1 MRIMQPLTRDV
12 GIFIVLTVKIVV
24 QFAVATDVY
33 LSALFAKP
41 CTFSLVKIKHVKG
54 SVRVHTRLHDLT
66 PDVVGLHCLDSE
78 ERRPKLSSTITLCD
92 NVYLSSHQWSRKLK
106 HVKRRGRCTALHL
119 LPQVKILIQ
128 FAVATDA
135 YFVSN
140 MVTPCTSI
148 ATRS

>member
-24 QFAVATDVY
+24 QFAIATDVY

-78 ERRPKLSSTITLCD
+78 ERRPKLSSKITLCD

-106 HVKRRGRCTALHL
+106 HVKRRAGAQLCTCRH
-119 LPQVKILIQ
+119 K
-128 FAVATDA
+128 
-135 YFVSN
+135 
-140 MVTPCTSI
+140 
-148 ATRS
+148 